1 MEVLLRLL
9 IELRLVIV
17 AIIWISCVAF
27 LFVGLSSLREL
38 RRAMFRLER
47 SAIVTRI
54 VDAWLKA
61 GLLAVLGLAIW
72 IATNVAPESQA
83 DIVENP
89 LAFTP
94 TVEANAVEPTP
105 ILTADLSAALL
116 QMTAAPAE
124 ARAAV
129 ATVDLKS
136 APPTPVALP
145 TQTPVLFPTP
155 IPPTATPALPPM
167 PTQPPPQE
175 QLPFI
180 VVATATPTPAFA
192 AAQPEPMAT
201 PAGPPAPVEAPATPS
216 ADALVADCPYP
227 TVARIDSPVAGET
240 VSGIYVVR
248 GTADFPGGVGRYKLE
263 ILRPNIPGWA
273 FLWENYNAVRDGVLM
288 PRFDSSLFPPGVYT
302 LRLSLVDAAGQD
314 TNIYCSVQI
323 RIA

>member
-17 AIIWISCVAF
+17 AIIGISCAAF

-47 SAIVTRI
+47 SAIVARI

-61 GLLAVLGLAIW
+61 GLLAILGLAIW

-83 DIVENP
+83 DAVENP
-89 LAFTP
+89 LAFAP
-94 TVEANAVEPTP
+94 TVEVNAVEPTP
-105 ILTADLSAALL
+105 IPTADLSAALL

-124 ARAAV
+124 ALAAV
-129 ATVDLKS
+129 AMADLKS
-136 APPTPVALP
+136 APPTPVVLP
-145 TQTPVLFPTP
+145 TQTPILFPTP
-155 IPPTATPALPPM
+155 IPPTATPALPPT

-201 PAGPPAPVEAPATPS
+201 PATPS

-288 PRFDSSLFPPGVYT
+288 PRFDSSLFPPGIYT